1 MAGKYT
7 TAFTMLM
14 NFFMIK
20 RYLILFLSQLIKIK
34 FIIEILIKDLTRI
47 LKCRVLISKCFQ
59 LTILI
64 LSNLKYFILYLLHI
78 IESLYDYEVFWYKCG
93 FLVSFFN
100 VVLLIYPSVHLFI
113 KVVLLI
119 CFLF

>member
-47 LKCRVLISKCFQ
+47 LKCRVLISIMFSTYNINSFKSK
-59 LTILI
+59 ILHS
-64 LSNLKYFILYLLHI
+64 LFTSYNRVI
-78 IESLYDYEVFWYKCG
+78 I
-93 FLVSFFN
+93 
-100 VVLLIYPSVHLFI
+100 
-113 KVVLLI
+113 
-119 CFLF
+119 

>member
-34 FIIEILIKDLTRI
+34 FINEILIKDLTRI
-47 LKCRVLISKCFQ
+47 LKCRVLISKMFSSYNINSFKSKIFHS
-59 LTILI
+59 LFT
-64 LSNLKYFILYLLHI
+64 SYNRVI
-78 IESLYDYEVFWYKCG
+78 I
-93 FLVSFFN
+93 
-100 VVLLIYPSVHLFI
+100 
-113 KVVLLI
+113 
-119 CFLF
+119 